1 MSVHVE
7 GYRNESFES
16 LEQAVMETPRGRWFL
31 EEYAKRRRSAE
42 SLAILDILR
51 KLETNLTSVSK
62 PAESASPLKP
72 DQLKFFK
79 KDEELF
85 VEPVAAAEG
94 KVQISLLAPG
104 GMPQVRTERPAA
116 PEALVPAVEARP
128 PAEPKGAKLRIQRL
142 ASQSQGEQEAA
153 PPEATLQIM
162 EPEKTEVAVP
172 VPQAAPVAEIKQR
185 VIIIRKPASEA
196 VEIPMGDD
204 LRAAGTG

>member
-85 VEPVAAAEG
+85 VEPVVSAP
-94 KVQISLLAPG
+94 SLTIVPH
-104 GMPQVRTERPAA
+104 TERPAA